1 MTYQN
6 RQQDRAISEVQER
19 LKRLEERKHQLQE
32 KAQQFSER
40 AKDAK
45 NRIDAG
51 EKRIRRQQ
59 ETREKVHLGALV
71 RMVGLDRFRLSSAQ
85 PMDNQTLRV
94 DVDLLIGALLT
105 LSEQLE
111 VVERTT
117 PEQLEELRRKGA
129 ALKAIKPLWRKV
141 PGRM

>member
-6 RQQDRAISEVQER
+6 RQQDQAISEAQER
-19 LKRLEERKHQLQE
+19 LKRLEERKIQLQD
-32 KAQQFSER
+32 KARQFRER
-40 AKDAK
+40 AKDAEGL
-45 NRIDAG
+45 IDAG

-59 ETREKVHLGALV
+59 ETREKVHMGALV
-71 RMVGLDRFRLSSAQ
+71 RMVGLDRFRLPSEQ
-85 PMDNQTLRV
+85 HLDNQRLPI

-117 PEQLEELRRKGA
+117 SEQFDELRRKGA
-129 ALKAIKPLWRKV
+129 ALRAIKPLWRKV
-141 PGRM
+141 PGRV